1 MTDAKPPTK
10 ALVFILITAFLN
22 LMGIGII
29 IPVLPFIV
37 QSTLHTTDPNT
48 VALYVGWLMSI
59 FAICQFF
66 ASPGLG
72 LLSDKFGRRPIL
84 LICLLGSAVGYL
96 LLGVGGAM
104 WIYFIGRIIDGVTG
118 GNFSTIFAY
127 VADITK
133 PEERGKYYGLIG
145 AAGGV
150 GFMLGPVLGGFASTF
165 SIQAPFYI
173 AASIYLA
180 NFVWGYFNL
189 PESLHLEH
197 RRTKIHFGDLN
208 PFKQLV
214 HVFSQSLLRWL
225 LIISFLFFLGFVT
238 FSSTNGLFMKDVLRW
253 KPEQIGVV
261 LFLVGVVDI
270 IAQGYL
276 IRKLSAFVSESR
288 LAIIGLAIVIT
299 GYLTLTAIPILHINW
314 LIYLGAILFAL
325 GDGLFEPS
333 ISGLISATAARNEQ
347 GRVQGAHQS
356 IQSIARIF
364 GPIMVTFIYPFG
376 ANLVYFTS
384 AFITFAS
391 LLSIMFILP
400 IIKRRIAL

>member
-1 MTDAKPPTK
+1 MAEQPKSQK

-37 QSTLHTTDPNT
+37 QNTLHTTDPNI
-48 VALYVGWLMSI
+48 VAFYVGWLMSI
-59 FAICQFF
+59 YAICQFF

-72 LLSDKFGRRPIL
+72 LLSDKYGRRPIL
-84 LICLLGSAVGYL
+84 LICLLGSAFGYFF
-96 LLGVGGAM
+96 LGIGGAI
-104 WIYFIGRIIDGVTG
+104 WIYFLGRIIDGITG

-133 PEERGKYYGLIG
+133 PEERGKYYGLVG

-150 GFMLGPVLGGFASTF
+150 GFMLGPVLGGYASTL

-173 AASIYLA
+173 AACITLA
-180 NFVWGYFNL
+180 NLVWGYFNL
-189 PESLHLEH
+189 PESLHFDH
-197 RRTKIHFGDLN
+197 RRKKIDIGELS
-208 PFKQLV
+208 PFKQLIN
-214 HVFSQSLLRWL
+214 VFSHSLLRWL

-253 KPEQIGVV
+253 QPEKIGFV

-276 IRKLSAFVSESR
+276 IRKLAGFMSESR
-288 LAIIGLAIVIT
+288 LAVMGLGIVII
-299 GYLTLTAIPILHINW
+299 GYLTLTAIPVLHISS

-333 ISGLISATAARNEQ
+333 ISGLISATASRSEQ

-384 AFITFAS
+384 AFVTLAS
-391 LLSIMFILP
+391 LLAILFILP